1 MMINNAINM
10 HLPAEALAALRFEGE
25 DNKMAVASLE
35 GKTLGKYRVLEA
47 LGRGGMARVYRA
59 YHPQLDR
66 YVAVKVLRSELME
79 DEAFGD
85 GASSDE
91 TWHARFQRE
100 AQSVAALRHPNIVQV
115 FDFDVQDDV
124 YYMVMELL
132 EGDTLKTRL
141 NDYRVRGEQMGW
153 GEIVRIM
160 LDVLDGL
167 AYAHSERMIHR
178 DIKPANIL
186 LTRRGQAVIGD
197 FGIAHIIGGTRY
209 TVSGALMGTL
219 HYMAPEQ
226 GMQGLCD
233 ARSDIYSLGIVFY
246 EMLTQR
252 TPFDADTPLA
262 ILMKHVNDPLPLP
275 RRINPE
281 IPEPFERVVFKALA
295 KKPEDRYQ
303 SAAEMAGALRAAAEE
318 AEVELPVSISLPLS
332 FTTSDAPSESVAVIS
347 GDTRRVM
354 AAQRPTNAL
363 AFTNDETDITLGQ
376 KRLQASIPAPAA
388 ETPIPSAAPAT
399 MPVVPAVVR
408 TPAGKASARPRREPR
423 RYGVGR
429 AIFNALLLVGLGNLV
444 MLSLAVP
451 TDNWAIYERGWPLQ
465 VFLGALGLCFIM
477 YATGSLWILLF
488 TAPALTVAM
497 MLAYSAF
504 FNNWDHWQVSWII
517 LVWVGVGSLVLPIWL
532 AKRKALARGLGR
544 IFAVALGL
552 ISIGAILAVILWF
565 TPQYYA
571 ALINA
576 IF

>member
-1 MMINNAINM
+1 MTMTYNATNT
-10 HLPAEALAALRFEGE
+10 HSPAMALAASRFEGE
-25 DNKMAVASLE
+25 DNTMPVTSLE
-35 GKTLGKYRVLEA
+35 GKTLGKYRILDA

-66 YVAVKVLRSELME
+66 YVAVKVLRSDLME
-79 DEAFGD
+79 DEAFGVD
-85 GASSDE
+85 ASADE
-91 TWHARFQRE
+91 TWQARFQRE
-100 AQSVAALRHPNIVQV
+100 AQSVAALRHANVVQV

-141 NDYRVRGEQMGW
+141 NDYRVRGEQMAW

-186 LTRRGQAVIGD
+186 LSRRGQAVIGD

-209 TVSGALMGTL
+209 TISGALMGTL

-233 ARSDIYSLGIVFY
+233 ARSDIYSLGVVFY

-281 IPEPFERVVFKALA
+281 IPEPLERIVFKSLA

-303 SAAEMAGALRAAAEE
+303 SAAEMAVALRTAAEE
-318 AEVELPVSISLPLS
+318 AGIALPTRISLPLS

-354 AAQRPTNAL
+354 AAQRSTGVTFAD
-363 AFTNDETDITLGQ
+363 DETDITLGQ
-376 KRLQASIPAPAA
+376 QRLQALAPDTPATAAASTMPAAPAA
-388 ETPIPSAAPAT
+388 VEKAPTVKTVQRRVTPSP
-399 MPVVPAVVR
+399 
-408 TPAGKASARPRREPR
+408 REPR

-429 AIFNALLLVGLGNLV
+429 AIFNAVLLVGIGNLL

-451 TDNWAIYERGWPLQ
+451 TDNWAIYERGWPMQ

-477 YATGSLWILLF
+477 YATGSLWLLLF

-497 MLAYSAF
+497 MLTYSAF
-504 FNNWDHWQVSWII
+504 FDNWEHWQISWII
-517 LVWVGVGSLVLPIWL
+517 LAWVAIGSFVLPTWL
-532 AKRKALARGLGR
+532 AKKKLARGLGR
-544 IFAVALGL
+544 IFAVILGL
-552 ISIGAILAVILWF
+552 ISIAAIVAVVLWI
-565 TPQYYA
+565 TPQYYV

>member
-1 MMINNAINM
+1 MMINNTIKSHSPAIA
-10 HLPAEALAALRFEGE
+10 PAALSFEGE
-25 DNKMAVASLE
+25 NNSMAVASLE
-35 GKTLGKYRVLEA
+35 GKTLGKYRILEA

-66 YVAVKVLRSELME
+66 YVAIKVLRSDLMD
-79 DEAFGD
+79 DEAFGAD
-85 GASSDE
+85 ASVDE
-91 TWHARFQRE
+91 TWQARFQRE

-141 NDYRVRGEQMGW
+141 NDYRVRGEHMAW

-167 AYAHSERMIHR
+167 AYAHSERVIHR

-186 LTRRGQAVIGD
+186 LSRRGQAVLGD

-275 RRINPE
+275 RRINPD

-303 SAAEMAGALRAAAEE
+303 SAVEMAQALRAAAEE
-318 AEVELPVSISLPLS
+318 SGIELPSRISLPLS
-332 FTTSDAPSESVAVIS
+332 FTTSDAPAESVAVIS

-354 AAQRPTNAL
+354 AAQRPTADL
-363 AFTNDETDITLGQ
+363 AFANDETDITLGQ
-376 KRLQASIPAPAA
+376 KRLQPLGA
-388 ETPIPSAAPAT
+388 ETPVPSAAPVT
-399 MPVVPAVVR
+399 QPVAQAAAVNVTESPARR
-408 TPAGKASARPRREPR
+408 TPR
-423 RYGVGR
+423 RYSIGR
-429 AIFNALLLVGLGNLV
+429 AVLNAFLLVMFGNLL
-444 MLSLAVP
+444 MLSVAVP
-451 TDNWAIYERGWPLQ
+451 TDNWLIYELGWPVQ

-477 YATGSLWILLF
+477 YATGSLWMLPLIG
-488 TAPALTVAM
+488 PALTVAVF
-497 MLAYSAF
+497 LTYSALT
-504 FNNWDHWQVSWII
+504 NNWTHWQTSWII
-517 LVWVGVGSLVLPIWL
+517 LVWVIVISFALPVWI
-532 AKRKALARGLGR
+532 AKKKTLARGLGR
-544 IFAVALGL
+544 IFAVVLGL
-552 ISIGAILAVILWF
+552 ISIVLILAVFLWI
-565 TPQYYA
+565 TPQYFT

>member
-1 MMINNAINM
+1 MMINNAIKS
-10 HLPAEALAALRFEGE
+10 HSPAEALAALSFEGE
-25 DNKMAVASLE
+25 NNTMAVASLE
-35 GKTLGKYRVLEA
+35 GKTLGKYRILEA

-79 DEAFGD
+79 DEAFEDTPSG
-85 GASSDE
+85 DE

-100 AQSVAALRHPNIVQV
+100 AQSVAALRHANIVQV

-141 NDYRVRGEQMGW
+141 NDYRVRGEQMAW

-160 LDVLDGL
+160 LDLLDGL

-186 LTRRGQAVIGD
+186 LSRRGQAVLGD

-209 TVSGALMGTL
+209 TISGALMGTL

-281 IPEPFERVVFKALA
+281 IPEPFERIVFKSLA
-295 KKPEDRYQ
+295 KKPEERYQ
-303 SAAEMAGALRAAAEE
+303 SAAEMAQALRAAAEE
-318 AEVELPVSISLPLS
+318 AEIALPTRISLPLS
-332 FTTSDAPSESVAVIS
+332 FTTTDAPSESVAVIS

-354 AAQRPTNAL
+354 AAQRPTGDL
-363 AFTNDETDITLGQ
+363 AFADDETDITLGQ
-376 KRLQASIPAPAA
+376 KRIQALAAEKTPAAPVAPVTMPVASPAA
-388 ETPIPSAAPAT
+388 EKTAETPAS
-399 MPVVPAVVR
+399 R
-408 TPAGKASARPRREPR
+408 TPRP
-423 RYGVGR
+423 YGVGR
-429 AIFNALLLVGLGNLV
+429 AIFNALLLVVLGNLV
-444 MLSLAVP
+444 MLTVAVP
-451 TDNWAIYERGWPLQ
+451 TDNWAIYERGWPIQ
-465 VFLGALGLCFIM
+465 VFLGTLGLCFIM
-477 YATGSLWILLF
+477 YATGSLWVLPF
-488 TAPALTVAM
+488 AGPALTVAV
-497 MLAYSAF
+497 LLTYGEF
-504 FNNWDHWQVSWII
+504 FASWDHWRVTWII
-517 LVWVGVGSLVLPIWL
+517 LVWVAIGSLVLPAWL
-532 AKRKALARGLGR
+532 SRNKTLARGLGR
-544 IFAVALGL
+544 IFAVILGL
-552 ISIGAILAVILWF
+552 ISIVLILAIALWI
-565 TPQYYA
+565 TPQYFT

>member
-1 MMINNAINM
+1 MINNAIKS
-10 HLPAEALAALRFEGE
+10 HSPVEALAALSFEGE
-25 DNKMAVASLE
+25 NNTMAVASLE
-35 GKTLGKYRVLEA
+35 GKTLGKYRILEA

-85 GASSDE
+85 VPPGDE

-100 AQSVAALRHPNIVQV
+100 AQSVAALRHANIVQV
-115 FDFDVQDDV
+115 FDFDVEDDV

-141 NDYRVRGEQMGW
+141 NDYRVRGEQMAW

-186 LTRRGQAVIGD
+186 LSRRGQAVLGD

-209 TVSGALMGTL
+209 TMSGALMGTL

-246 EMLTQR
+246 EMLTHR

-295 KKPEDRYQ
+295 KKPEERYQ
-303 SAAEMAGALRAAAEE
+303 SAVEMAQALRAAAEE
-318 AEVELPVSISLPLS
+318 AGIELPTRISLPLS
-332 FTTSDAPSESVAVIS
+332 FTTLDAPAESVAVIS

-354 AAQRPTNAL
+354 AAQRPTGDL
-363 AFTNDETDITLGQ
+363 AFADDETDITLGQ
-376 KRLQASIPAPAA
+376 KRLQALAA
-388 ETPIPSAAPAT
+388 ETPVPSAAPVT
-399 MPVVPAVVR
+399 MPVVPAAVQA
-408 TPAGKASARPRREPR
+408 TESPAPRAPR

-429 AIFNALLLVGLGNLV
+429 AILNAVLLVVFGNLV
-444 MLSLAVP
+444 MLTVAVP
-451 TDNWAIYERGWPLQ
+451 TNNWAIYQQGWPIQ
-465 VFLGALGLCFIM
+465 VFLGVLGLCFIM
-477 YATGSLWILLF
+477 YATGSLWLLLF
-488 TAPALTVAM
+488 TAPALAAAAM
-497 MLAYSAF
+497 IAYSAF
-504 FNNWDHWQVSWII
+504 SHNWNHWQISWII
-517 LVWVGVGSLVLPIWL
+517 LVWVVIGSLVLPIWL
-532 AKRKALARGLGR
+532 AKRKTLTRGLGR

-552 ISIGAILAVILWF
+552 ISIVLILAIALWI
-565 TPQYYA
+565 TPQYFT
-571 ALINA
+571 ALLNA

>member
-1 MMINNAINM
+1 MMMMNTVTNT
-10 HLPAEALAALRFEGE
+10 HSPAMALAALRFEGE
-25 DNKMAVASLE
+25 DKTMPVTYLE
-35 GKTLGKYRVLEA
+35 GKTLGKYRVLEP

-66 YVAVKVLRSELME
+66 YVAIKVLRSDLME
-79 DEAFGD
+79 DEAFGAD
-85 GASSDE
+85 ASADE
-91 TWHARFQRE
+91 TWQARFQRE
-100 AQSVAALRHPNIVQV
+100 AQSVAALRHANIVQV

-141 NDYRVRGEQMGW
+141 NDYRVRGEQMDW

-186 LTRRGQAVIGD
+186 LSRRGQAVIGD

-209 TVSGALMGTL
+209 TISGALMGTL

-233 ARSDIYSLGIVFY
+233 ARSDIYSLGVVFY

-281 IPEPFERVVFKALA
+281 IPEPLERIVFTSLA

-303 SAAEMAGALRAAAEE
+303 SAAEMAEALRAAAEE
-318 AEVELPVSISLPLS
+318 AEIELPTRISLPLS

-354 AAQRPTNAL
+354 AKQRSTGDL
-363 AFTNDETDITLGQ
+363 AFANDETDITLGQ
-376 KRLQASIPAPAA
+376 ERLQSLAA
-388 ETPIPSAAPAT
+388 ETPAPVTMPVAPAT
-399 MPVVPAVVR
+399 EKTAE
-408 TPAGKASARPRREPR
+408 TPASRAPRS
-423 RYGVGR
+423 YGVGR
-429 AIFNALLLVGLGNLV
+429 AIFNALLLVGIGNLL

-451 TDNWAIYERGWPLQ
+451 TDNWAIYERGWPME

-477 YATGSLWILLF
+477 YATGSLWLLLF
-488 TAPALTVAM
+488 TAPALTVAV
-497 MLAYSAF
+497 MLTYSTF
-504 FNNWDHWQVSWII
+504 FDNWDHWQVSWII
-517 LVWVGVGSLVLPIWL
+517 LAWVSIGSFVLPTWL
-532 AKRKALARGLGR
+532 AKKKILARGLGR
-544 IFAVALGL
+544 IFAVILGL
-552 ISIGAILAVILWF
+552 IAIGAIVAVTLWI

-571 ALINA
+571 AFIVML
-576 IF
+576 F

>member
-1 MMINNAINM
+1 MIMINNAINI
-10 HLPAEALAALRFEGE
+10 HSPAEALAALTFEGE
-25 DNKMAVASLE
+25 NNTMAVASLE
-35 GKTLGKYRVLEA
+35 GKTLGKYRILEA

-85 GASSDE
+85 IAPGDE

-100 AQSVAALRHPNIVQV
+100 AQSVAALRHANIVQV

-141 NDYRVRGEQMGW
+141 NDYRVRGEQMAW

-186 LTRRGQAVIGD
+186 LSRRGQAVLGD

-246 EMLTQR
+246 EMLTQH

-275 RRINPE
+275 RRANPE
-281 IPEPFERVVFKALA
+281 IPEPFERIVFKALA

-303 SAAEMAGALRAAAEE
+303 SAVEMAGALRAAAEE
-318 AEVELPVSISLPLS
+318 AGIELPSRISLPLS
-332 FTTSDAPSESVAVIS
+332 FTTSDSFSESVAVIS

-354 AAQRPTNAL
+354 AAQRPAGDL
-363 AFTNDETDITLGQ
+363 AFADDETDITLGQ
-376 KRLQASIPAPAA
+376 KRLQTLAA
-388 ETPIPSAAPAT
+388 ETPVPSAAPVT
-399 MPVVPAVVR
+399 MPVVPAVV
-408 TPAGKASARPRREPR
+408 KAAESSAHRAPR

-429 AIFNALLLVGLGNLV
+429 AILNALLLVGLGNLL

-451 TDNWAIYERGWPLQ
+451 TGNWAFYERGWPIQ
-465 VFLGALGLCFIM
+465 VFLGTLGLCFIM
-477 YATGSLWILLF
+477 YATGTLWLLLF
-488 TAPALTVAM
+488 TAPALTVATL
-497 MLAYSAF
+497 LAYSAF
-504 FNNWDHWQVSWII
+504 SNNWDHWQISWIV

-532 AKRKALARGLGR
+532 AKRKTLARGLGR
-544 IFAVALGL
+544 IFAVILGL
-552 ISIGAILAVILWF
+552 LSIVAILGVFAWLM
-565 TPQYYA
+565 PQYFTA
-571 ALINA
+571 FINA

>member
-1 MMINNAINM
+1 MTNHAINI
-10 HLPAEALAALRFEGE
+10 HSPAVALAASSFEGE
-25 DNKMAVASLE
+25 NNSMAMASLE
-35 GKTLGKYRVLEA
+35 GKTLGKYRILEA

-66 YVAVKVLRSELME
+66 YVAVKVLRSDLMD
-79 DEAFGD
+79 DEAFGAD
-85 GASSDE
+85 ASADE
-91 TWHARFQRE
+91 TWQARFQRE
-100 AQSVAALRHPNIVQV
+100 AQSVAALRHANIVQV

-141 NDYRVRGEQMGW
+141 NDYRVRGEHMVW

-186 LTRRGQAVIGD
+186 LSRRGQAVLGD

-281 IPEPFERVVFKALA
+281 IPESFERVVFKALA
-295 KKPEDRYQ
+295 KKPEERYQ
-303 SAAEMAGALRAAAEE
+303 SAAEMAQALRTAAEE
-318 AEVELPVSISLPLS
+318 AGIELPTRISLPLS
-332 FTTSDAPSESVAVIS
+332 FTTSDAPAESVAVIS

-354 AAQRPTNAL
+354 AAQRQTGAL
-363 AFTNDETDITLGQ
+363 AFADDETDITLGQ
-376 KRLQASIPAPAA
+376 KRLQALAA
-388 ETPIPSAAPAT
+388 ETPIPSAAPMT
-399 MPVVPAVVR
+399 MPVVPTAV
-408 TPAGKASARPRREPR
+408 KAAESLAPRAPR

-429 AIFNALLLVGLGNLV
+429 AILNAILLIVFGNLV
-444 MLSLAVP
+444 MLSVAVP
-451 TDNWAIYERGWPLQ
+451 TGNWAFYERGWPMQ
-465 VFLGALGLCFIM
+465 VFLGTLGLCFIM
-477 YATGSLWILLF
+477 YATGSLWVLLF
-488 TAPALTVAM
+488 TAPALTVAV
-497 MLAYSAF
+497 MLTYSALA
-504 FNNWDHWQVSWII
+504 NNWTHWQTSWII
-517 LVWVGVGSLVLPIWL
+517 LVWVVVGSVVLPFWL
-532 AKRKALARGLGR
+532 AKKKTLARGLGR

-552 ISIGAILAVILWF
+552 IAIVLILAVFLWITLQYF
-565 TPQYYA
+565 T

>member
-1 MMINNAINM
+1 MTSNATNM
-10 HLPAEALAALRFEGE
+10 HSPAVTLAALRFEGE
-25 DNKMAVASLE
+25 NNSMAVASLE
-35 GKTLGKYRVLEA
+35 GKTLGKYRILEA

-66 YVAVKVLRSELME
+66 YVAVKVLRSDLMD
-79 DEAFGD
+79 DETFGAD
-85 GASSDE
+85 ASADE
-91 TWHARFQRE
+91 TWQARFRRE

-115 FDFDVQDDV
+115 FDFDVQDGV

-141 NDYRVRGEQMGW
+141 NDYRVRGEHMAW

-186 LTRRGQAVIGD
+186 LSRRGQAVLGD

-281 IPEPFERVVFKALA
+281 IPEPFERIVFKALA

-303 SAAEMAGALRAAAEE
+303 SAVEMAEALRAAAEE
-318 AEVELPVSISLPLS
+318 AGIALPTRISLPLS
-332 FTTSDAPSESVAVIS
+332 FTTSDAPAESVAVIS

-354 AAQRPTNAL
+354 AAQRSTGAL
-363 AFTNDETDITLGQ
+363 AFADDETDITLGQ
-376 KRLQASIPAPAA
+376 KRLQTLAA
-388 ETPIPSAAPAT
+388 ETPVPPAAPAT
-399 MPVVPAVVR
+399 MPVAPAVVS
-408 TPAGKASARPRREPR
+408 TPACTADARPRREPR

-429 AIFNALLLVGLGNLV
+429 AILNAILLVGLGNLL
-444 MLSLAVP
+444 MLSIAVP
-451 TDNWAIYERGWPLQ
+451 TGNWAFYERGWPVQ
-465 VFLGALGLCFIM
+465 VFLGTLGLCFIM
-477 YATGSLWILLF
+477 YATGALWLLLF
-488 TAPALTVAM
+488 TAPALTVAA

-504 FNNWDHWQVSWII
+504 SNNWTHWQVSWII
-517 LVWVGVGSLVLPIWL
+517 LAWVAIASIVLPSWL
-532 AKRKALARGLGR
+532 AGKKTLARGLGR
-544 IFAVALGL
+544 IFAVILGL
-552 ISIGAILAVILWF
+552 ISIMAILAVVLWL
-565 TPQYYA
+565 TPQYFT

>member
-1 MMINNAINM
+1 MKMINNAINV
-10 HLPAEALAALRFEGE
+10 HSPAQALAALYFEGE
-25 DNKMAVASLE
+25 NNTMAVASLE
-35 GKTLGKYRVLEA
+35 GKTLGKYRILEA

-66 YVAVKVLRSELME
+66 YVAVKVLRSDLMD
-79 DEAFGD
+79 DEAFGAD
-85 GASSDE
+85 ASADE
-91 TWHARFQRE
+91 TWQARFQRE
-100 AQSVAALRHPNIVQV
+100 AQSVAALRHANIVQV

-141 NDYRVRGEQMGW
+141 NDYRVRGEQMAW

-186 LTRRGQAVIGD
+186 LSRRGQAVLGD

-275 RRINPE
+275 RRINPA
-281 IPEPFERVVFKALA
+281 IPEPFERIVFKALA
-295 KKPEDRYQ
+295 KKPEERYQ
-303 SAAEMAGALRAAAEE
+303 SAVEMAQALRAAAEE
-318 AEVELPVSISLPLS
+318 AGIGLPSRISLPLS

-354 AAQRPTNAL
+354 AAQHPTGDL
-363 AFTNDETDITLGQ
+363 AFADDETDITLEQ
-376 KRLQASIPAPAA
+376 KRLQAITAAPPTERPALLAVPAPEKFDKPRA
-388 ETPIPSAAPAT
+388 
-399 MPVVPAVVR
+399 R
-408 TPAGKASARPRREPR
+408 RRPR
-423 RYGVGR
+423 VGR
-429 AIFNALLLVGLGNLV
+429 AILNALLLVFLANLV
-444 MLSLAVP
+444 IVSISLP
-451 TDNWAIYERGWPLQ
+451 TNNWLLYSQGWPIQ

-477 YATGSLWILLF
+477 YVAGALWMLPAIVPPLTLAALLS
-488 TAPALTVAM
+488 
-497 MLAYSAF
+497 YSVLF
-504 FNNWDHWQVSWII
+504 GNWDHWKVSWIA
-517 LVWVGVGSLVLPIWL
+517 LVWSIVVALVLPMWL
-532 AKRKALARGLGR
+532 AKYKTLARGLAR
-544 IFAVALGL
+544 VFAVIIGL
-552 ISIGAILAVILWF
+552 LSIAAVLILILWLIPEYF
-565 TPQYYA
+565 TM
-571 ALINA
+571 I
-576 IF
+576 ISRFF

>member
-1 MMINNAINM
+1 MMTNNAIST
-10 HLPAEALAALRFEGE
+10 HSPADVLAALSFEGE
-25 DNKMAVASLE
+25 NNTMAVASLE
-35 GKTLGKYRVLEA
+35 GKTLGKYRILEA

-66 YVAVKVLRSELME
+66 YVAVKVLRSDLMD
-79 DEAFGD
+79 DEAFGAD
-85 GASSDE
+85 ASADE
-91 TWHARFQRE
+91 TWQARFQRE

-141 NDYRVRGEQMGW
+141 NDYRVRGEQMTW

-160 LDVLDGL
+160 LDILDGL

-186 LTRRGQAVIGD
+186 LSRRGQAVLGD

-281 IPEPFERVVFKALA
+281 IPEAFERIVFKALA
-295 KKPEDRYQ
+295 KKPEERYQ
-303 SAAEMAGALRAAAEE
+303 SAVAMAEALRAAAEE
-318 AEVELPVSISLPLS
+318 AGIALPTRISLPLS

-354 AAQRPTNAL
+354 AAQHPANDF
-363 AFTNDETDITLGQ
+363 AFANDETDITLGQ
-376 KRLQASIPAPAA
+376 QRLQTLAA
-388 ETPIPSAAPAT
+388 ETPVPQAAPAT
-399 MPVVPAVVR
+399 IPVAPAVMR
-408 TPAGKASARPRREPR
+408 TPAGTADARPRREPR

-429 AIFNALLLVGLGNLV
+429 AIFNALLLVGLGNLL

-451 TDNWAIYERGWPLQ
+451 TDNWAIYERGWPMQ
-465 VFLGALGLCFIM
+465 VLLGTLGLCFIM
-477 YATGSLWILLF
+477 YAIGTLWLLPF
-488 TAPALTVAM
+488 TAPALTIAM
-497 MLAYSAF
+497 MLTYSAF
-504 FNNWDHWQVSWII
+504 FDNWTHWEVSWII
-517 LVWVGVGSLVLPIWL
+517 LVWVVIGSVVLPIWL
-532 AKRKALARGLGR
+532 AKKKTLARGLGR
-544 IFAVALGL
+544 LFAVVLGL
-552 ISIGAILAVILWF
+552 ISIGAIMAVILWI
-565 TPQYYA
+565 TPQYYVA
-571 ALINA
+571 FINML
-576 IF
+576 F

>member
-1 MMINNAINM
+1 MTNHAINI
-10 HLPAEALAALRFEGE
+10 HSPAVALAASSFEGE
-25 DNKMAVASLE
+25 NNSMAMASLE
-35 GKTLGKYRVLEA
+35 GKTLGKYRILEA

-66 YVAVKVLRSELME
+66 YVAVKVLRSDLMD
-79 DEAFGD
+79 DEAFGAD
-85 GASSDE
+85 ASADE
-91 TWHARFQRE
+91 TWQARFQRE
-100 AQSVAALRHPNIVQV
+100 AQSVAALRHANIVQV

-141 NDYRVRGEQMGW
+141 NDYRVRGEHMVW

-186 LTRRGQAVIGD
+186 LSRRGQAVLGD

-281 IPEPFERVVFKALA
+281 IPESFERVVFKALA
-295 KKPEDRYQ
+295 KKPEERYQ
-303 SAAEMAGALRAAAEE
+303 SAAEMAQALRTAAEE
-318 AEVELPVSISLPLS
+318 AGIELPTRISLPLS
-332 FTTSDAPSESVAVIS
+332 FTTSDAPAESVAVIS

-354 AAQRPTNAL
+354 AAQRQTGAL
-363 AFTNDETDITLGQ
+363 AFADDETDITLGQ
-376 KRLQASIPAPAA
+376 KRLQALAA
-388 ETPIPSAAPAT
+388 ETPIPSAAPMT
-399 MPVVPAVVR
+399 MPVVPTAV
-408 TPAGKASARPRREPR
+408 KAAESLAPRAPR

-429 AIFNALLLVGLGNLV
+429 AILNAILLIVFGNLV
-444 MLSLAVP
+444 MLSVAVP
-451 TDNWAIYERGWPLQ
+451 TGNWAFYERGWPMQ
-465 VFLGALGLCFIM
+465 VFLGTLGLCFIM
-477 YATGSLWILLF
+477 YATGSLWVLLF
-488 TAPALTVAM
+488 TAPALTVAV
-497 MLAYSAF
+497 MLTYSALA
-504 FNNWDHWQVSWII
+504 NNWTHWQTSWII
-517 LVWVGVGSLVLPIWL
+517 LVWVVVGSVVLPFWL
-532 AKRKALARGLGR
+532 AKKKTLARGLGR

-552 ISIGAILAVILWF
+552 IAIVLILAVFLWI
-565 TPQYYA
+565 TPQYFT